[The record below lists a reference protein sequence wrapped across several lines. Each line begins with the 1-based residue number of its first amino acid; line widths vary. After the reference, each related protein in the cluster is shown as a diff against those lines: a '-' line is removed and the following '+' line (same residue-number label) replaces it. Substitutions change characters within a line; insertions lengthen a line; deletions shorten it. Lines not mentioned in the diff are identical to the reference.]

1 MTTANPLNQYRDTD
15 NQNAPAQ
22 RQRPALLDMLDSD
35 RVKQGI
41 AAVVGKH
48 MSPERMCR
56 LMVNAVHKT
65 PALLQCDPKT
75 VLGAFMTSAA
85 LGLEPNTPQGLA
97 YLIPYKKRVKKG
109 NQWVDSYDCQFQI
122 GYKGLITLAGR
133 AGIQIQAGA
142 IHKGDLFDYMVGSDS
157 FLRYR
162 INLDTERGGLIG
174 AFAYSKTEVGEM
186 ATVLPLS
193 ELHKIRSRSET
204 FNALER
210 NLQNAGNQG
219 ERDKAAKKLAETPWV
234 MWEDDMAIKSA
245 IKKHAKLLPMGNAAL
260 SLAVELDSQSDAGV
274 IDLAAVSDAD
284 AALAMV
290 NDGEIPRAAE
300 LIEHE
305 EVEQLEGLH
314 AVKTQPR
321 EQEPVVVQEQ
331 QQQQAP
337 RQQRQRQPAAE
348 TRQAAPVQEQH
359 QQAQD
364 PEPDLVD
371 DVPPGRPLGD
381 NPPEDLFNAE

>member
-1 MTTANPLNQYRDTD
+1 
-15 NQNAPAQ
+15 
-22 RQRPALLDMLDSD
+22 
-35 RVKQGI
+35 
-41 AAVVGKH
+41 
-48 MSPERMCR
+48 
-56 LMVNAVHKT
+56 
-65 PALLQCDPKT
+65 
-75 VLGAFMTSAA
+75 
-85 LGLEPNTPQGLA
+85 
-97 YLIPYKKRVKKG
+97 
-109 NQWVDSYDCQFQI
+109 
-122 GYKGLITLAGR
+122 
-133 AGIQIQAGA
+133 
-142 IHKGDLFDYMVGSDS
+142 MVGSDS

-174 AFAYSKTEVGEM
+174 AFAYSKTDVGEM

-314 AVKTQPR
+314 AVKTQTR
-321 EQEPVVVQEQ
+321 EPEPVVVQEQ

-364 PEPDLVD
+364 PEPDPVD

>member
-1 MTTANPLNQYRDTD
+1 MQSNSPLDQYRNTD
-15 NQNAPAQ
+15 AGNSQAPAQ
-22 RQRPALLDMLDSD
+22 QRAPLLAMLDSD

-65 PALLQCDPKT
+65 PTLLQCDPKT

-142 IHKGDLFDYMVGSDS
+142 VHKGDLFDYMVGSES

-162 INLDTERGGLIG
+162 INLDVDRGDLIG

-210 NLQNAGNQG
+210 NLQSAQNPGD
-219 ERDKAAKKLAETPWV
+219 RDKAAKKLAETPWV

-260 SLAVELDSQSDAGV
+260 SLAVELDSQSDAGA
-274 IDLAAVSDAD
+274 IDLAAVSDAET
-284 AALAMV
+284 ALAMV

-305 EVEQLEGLH
+305 EVERMEGLH
-314 AVKTQPR
+314 AVNTRQA
-321 EQEPVVVQEQ
+321 EPVAVQEQ
-331 QQQQAP
+331 QTQQ
-337 RQQRQRQPAAE
+337 QQRQQPAAE
-348 TRQAAPVQEQH
+348 TRQDQAQEQR
-359 QQAQD
+359 Q
-364 PEPDLVD
+364 PEPAENL
-371 DVPPGRPLGD
+371 PQGGPLGD
-381 NPPEDLFNAE
+381 NPPDDLFNAE

>member
-1 MTTANPLNQYRDTD
+1 MTDNPLNQYRNSDAA
-15 NQNAPAQ
+15 NSQAPA
-22 RQRPALLDMLDSD
+22 QRPALLEMLNSD

-97 YLIPYKKRVKKG
+97 YLIPYKRRAKKG
-109 NQWVDSYDCQFQI
+109 NQWVDVYDCQFQI

-142 IHKGDLFDYMVGSDS
+142 VHKGDLFDYMVGSDS

-162 INLDTERGGLIG
+162 INLDAERGDLIG
-174 AFAYSKTEVGEM
+174 AFAYSKTDVGEM

-210 NLQNAGNQG
+210 NLQSATSPAD
-219 ERDKAAKKLAETPWV
+219 RDKAAKKLADTPWV

-260 SLAVELDSQSDAGV
+260 SLAVELDSQSDAGA
-274 IDLAAVSDAD
+274 IDLAAVSDAET
-284 AALAMV
+284 ALAMV

-314 AVKTQPR
+314 VVKNTR
-321 EQEPVVVQEQ
+321 EADPVVVQEQ
-331 QQQQAP
+331 QTQQQAP

-348 TRQAAPVQEQH
+348 TRQADLVQEQR
-359 QQAQD
+359 QQVQE
-364 PEPDLVD
+364 PEPDPID
-371 DVPPGRPLGD
+371 EVPAGRPLGD

>member
-1 MTTANPLNQYRDTD
+1 MTDNPLNQYRTADAA
-15 NQNAPAQ
+15 NSPAQ
-22 RQRPALLDMLDSD
+22 AQRPALLEMLNSD

-97 YLIPYKKRVKKG
+97 YLIPYKRRAKKG
-109 NQWVDSYDCQFQI
+109 NQWVDVYDCQFQI

-142 IHKGDLFDYMVGSDS
+142 VHKGDLFDYMVGSDS

-162 INLDTERGGLIG
+162 INLDAERGELIG
-174 AFAYSKTEVGEM
+174 AFAYSKTDVGEM

-210 NLQNAGNQG
+210 NLQSATSPAD
-219 ERDKAAKKLAETPWV
+219 RDKAAKKLADTPWV

-260 SLAVELDSQSDAGV
+260 SLAVELDSQSDAGA
-274 IDLAAVSDAD
+274 IDLAAVSDAET
-284 AALAMV
+284 ALAMV
-290 NDGEIPRAAE
+290 NDGEIPRGAE

-314 AVKTQPR
+314 AVKNTR
-321 EQEPVVVQEQ
+321 EAEPVVVQDQ
-331 QQQQAP
+331 QQTQQQAP
-337 RQQRQRQPAAE
+337 RQQRQQRQPAAE
-348 TRQAAPVQEQH
+348 TRQAAPVQ
-359 QQAQD
+359 AQE
-364 PEPDLVD
+364 PEPDPVD
-371 DVPPGRPLGD
+371 ELPLGGPLGD